1 MAISLLQKKFIIRCN
16 KANKYLSGNNIKYY
30 SKFFIRNFKKIKY
43 LFVKYENTNN
53 FCYTCH
59 VKSFPQFNQGEK
71 VSNGTK
77 GAILLPRAPPNLQ
90 LFGVNILAMLYV
102 RVSSCFSAKQST
114 PS

>member
-1 MAISLLQKKFIIRCN
+1 MAISLLQKKFIIRY

-53 FCYTCH
+53 FCH
-59 VKSFPQFNQGEK
+59 VKSFPQFNQGKK

-102 RVSSCFSAKQST
+102 RVSSCFSAKQPT